1 MNQPTFIGSDLG
13 SSDARAFAPFA
24 KGGGRPQSG
33 RRGICSSREQQIPHK
48 PLSRLVA
55 PFFKGGYSECQSVA
69 LIRAVL

>member
-13 SSDARAFAPFA
+13 GSDARAFAPFA

-33 RRGICSSREQQIPHK
+33 RRGICSSREQQIPHN

-55 PFFKGGYSECQSVA
+55 PFSKGGNDGCLPVA
-69 LIRAVL
+69 LIRTVH